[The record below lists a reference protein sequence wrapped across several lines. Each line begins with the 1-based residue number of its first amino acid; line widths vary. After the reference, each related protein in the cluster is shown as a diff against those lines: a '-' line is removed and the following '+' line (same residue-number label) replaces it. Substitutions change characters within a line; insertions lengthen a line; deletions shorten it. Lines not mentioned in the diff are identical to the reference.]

1 MDYDGELKKYDEKAE
16 AARIKRENGRKAA
29 IDKETAKKAKAEAK
43 LQAKLA
49 KMSPEQLK
57 DREERLA
64 EKERRFEEHWAKEK
78 AHGEAFYEK
87 MQKELAKVK

>member
-1 MDYDGELKKYDEKAE
+1 M
-16 AARIKRENGRKAA
+16 
-29 IDKETAKKAKAEAK
+29 

-57 DREERLA
+57 AREERLA

-78 AHGEAFYEK
+78 AHGEAFFEK
-87 MQKELAKVK
+87 MQKELAEVK